1 MPVHHVDVTG
11 TPTLL
16 PRGPAAAGS
25 PLWVEIR
32 PDLKRSA
39 AIASDILGA
48 LGKRRDV
55 AGRGRNENQDVEL
68 AQAWLGAYD
77 ITALVATEAQRL
89 TPLVLRNLVALAREA
104 GLPLWLLH
112 RSPRSDRFIQTLG
125 RHHAHPL
132 RLSDVPA
139 PRVATALV
147 GQRPTLGVALPSP
160 GFHAFLSS
168 CRQELSQTGYDKLAR
183 RHAAVAA
190 RCLHRMEEGGTGIH
204 VIARLV
210 EEILLPAPQ
219 DDLLVTDIRAL
230 QLAAWHHDIYVKT
243 NIAALLASPERQLAD
258 PISVDQALV
267 AYRQPHRPV
276 AVALAAHQIGVG
288 DIAAIRISDASP
300 DGSVMT
306 RGGRRITVG
315 EHGAR
320 ALNALVSLRTR
331 HGVSLEAALLGVP
344 ERAISVALNDAN
356 TDLGIRV
363 HGRRAERHVHP
374 RRWLTSLG
382 LRVHELP

>member
-11 TPTLL
+11 SPTLL
-16 PRGPAAAGS
+16 PDGPAAAGS
-25 PLWVEIR
+25 AQWVEIR
-32 PDLKRSA
+32 PDLKRGA
-39 AIASDILGA
+39 AISSDILGA

-68 AQAWLGAYD
+68 ALAWLGAYD

-89 TPLVLRNLVALAREA
+89 TPLVLRNLVALAGSA

-112 RSPRSDRFIQTLG
+112 RSPRTDRFLQTLT
-125 RHHAHPL
+125 RHHAHPM
-132 RLSDVPA
+132 RLSDVPK
-139 PRVATALV
+139 PRVRTALA
-147 GQRPTLGVALPSP
+147 GERPTLGVALPTAA
-160 GFHAFLSS
+160 FHAFLSS
-168 CRQELSQTGYDKLAR
+168 CRQTLIQPGYDRLAL
-183 RHAAVAA
+183 RHTAVAA

-204 VIARLV
+204 LIARLV

-243 NIAALLASPERQLAD
+243 DIAALLASPERQLVD

-288 DIAAIRISDASP
+288 DIAAIRVSDASP
-300 DGSVMT
+300 DGQVTT
-306 RGGRRITVG
+306 RGGRSITLG

-320 ALNALVSLRTR
+320 ALTALLCLRTS
-331 HGVSLEAALLGVP
+331 HGASPDAALLGVP
-344 ERAISVALNDAN
+344 ERAISLALNDAN

-363 HGRRAERHVHP
+363 YGRRAERYVHP

-382 LRVHELP
+382 LSVYELP